1 MIFFKT
7 GDHAANG
14 FERDPFKAIVAPRPI
29 GWISTR
35 SKAGDVNLAPYS
47 FFNAVASNPPIVM
60 FSSDGQ
66 KDTLTF
72 VRETGVFAANYA
84 SHAQFDA
91 MNASSAPLAR
101 GQSEFAHAGLESA
114 PCSLIDVPYVVGA
127 PAVLECK
134 VTQIVQQQTVDG
146 VNMDAW
152 TVFGQVIGI
161 RIDEAFVTEGRFD
174 VEKAQPL
181 SRLGY
186 LDYSVVREV
195 FAVGRPSN
203 S

>member
-1 MIFFKT
+1 MIFFET

-14 FERDPFKAIVAPRPI
+14 FKRDPFKAIVAPRPI

-35 SKAGDVNLAPYS
+35 SNAGEVNLAPYS

-60 FSSDGQ
+60 FSSDGE
-66 KDTLTF
+66 KDTLVF
-72 VRETGVFAANYA
+72 ARETGVFAASYA
-84 SHAQFDA
+84 SKALFDA

-114 PCSLIDVPYVVGA
+114 PCSLIDAPYVVGA

-134 VTQIVQQQTVDG
+134 VTQIIQQHTVDG
-146 VNMDAW
+146 VAMDAW
-152 TVFGQVIGI
+152 TVFGQVIGL
-161 RIDEAFVTEGRFD
+161 RVDEAFVTDGRFD

-186 LDYSVVREV
+186 LDYSVVTEV
-195 FAVGRPSN
+195 FAADRPQN